1 MSLTPGADAEAAAAP
16 RPVPD
21 LDARAHLVAPQL
33 IGCTLLVDGVAARI
47 VEVEAY
53 EGPDDP
59 ASHAWRGLT
68 PRNATMFGPHGHL
81 YVYQMHGHH
90 CCNVVCGPA
99 GTAHGILIRAGEI
112 IDGADLARERRPG
125 VGDARLGR
133 GPGNLTRALGITRA
147 DDGAPLLVGGRVRLL
162 PGTAPAD
169 VVAGPRVNVSRA
181 YDRPWRFT
189 DPASAAV
196 SAFSCHP
203 AGRDPNPDAGMATTA
218 SR

>member
-1 MSLTPGADAEAAAAP
+1 MLPDPAGH
-16 RPVPD
+16 PVPD

-33 IGCTLLVDGVAARI
+33 IGCTLRVGQVAARI

-53 EGPDDP
+53 EGSDDP
-59 ASHAWRGLT
+59 ASHAWRGET
-68 PRNATMFGPHGHL
+68 ARNATMFGPSGHL

-99 GTAHGILIRAGEI
+99 GTAHGVLIRAGEI
-112 IDGADLARERRPG
+112 IDGLELARARRPG
-125 VGDARLGR
+125 VRDAQLGR

-147 DDGAPLLVGGRVRLL
+147 DDGAALLSGGRVHLL
-162 PGTAPAD
+162 PGTAPD
-169 VVAGPRVNVSRA
+169 EVRAGPRVNVSRA

-196 SAFSCHP
+196 SAFKWHP
-203 AGRDPNPDAGMATTA
+203 AGRPGSPEGMEPIAI
-218 SR
+218 R

>member
-59 ASHAWRGLT
+59 ASHAWRGMT
-68 PRNATMFGPHGHL
+68 PRNATMFGPSGHL

-112 IDGADLARERRPG
+112 LDGVAAAQERRPG
-125 VGDARLGR
+125 VRDAQLAR
-133 GPGNLTRALGITRA
+133 GPGNLTRALGLSRA
-147 DDGAPLLVGGRVRLL
+147 DDGAPLLAGGRVQLL
-162 PGTAPAD
+162 PGTVPAQ
-169 VVAGPRVNVSRA
+169 VVAGPRVNVPRA
-181 YDRPWRFT
+181 HDRPWRFS
-189 DPASAAV
+189 DPTSAAV
-196 SAFSCHP
+196 SAFSWHP
-203 AGRDPNPDAGMATTA
+203 AARGRQPGAGWQ
-218 SR
+218 RPQGR